1 MANGFSQVLLSATV
15 MAFMAVGCGNRGFNP
30 PSDED
35 MIRNFHAH
43 EDAFNEIAEIL
54 PNCPYGDIYPPF
66 YPIERATDSLC
77 LSSLG
82 DKRCA
87 RLDALLASVG
97 GKKVYFKSRHT
108 LWQIEHGDYN
118 SIPPIKEL
126 PDTIASGISI
136 IYYSAGWSIG
146 PSVDKQYVYKPESDS
161 TDTADYE
168 LNDLIGI
175 ISNDPKTPG
184 GMASKHIKGN
194 WYIELWYDK

>member
-1 MANGFSQVLLSATV
+1 

-35 MIRNFHAH
+35 MIRNFYAH

-66 YPIERATDSLC
+66 YPIGSATDSLC

-82 DKRCA
+82 DEKCA
-87 RLDALLASVG
+87 RLDSLLASVS
-97 GKKVYFKSRHT
+97 GKRVYFKSRHA

-118 SIPPIKEL
+118 SIPPIEEL
-126 PDTIASGISI
+126 PDTIASSVSI

-146 PSVDKQYVYKPESDS
+146 PSVDKQYSYRPASDP
-161 TDTADYE
+161 TDIDGE
-168 LNDLIGI
+168 LNKLIRI
-175 ISNDPKTPG
+175 VNDDPNTPG
-184 GMASKHIKGN
+184 GMASKHIKGD